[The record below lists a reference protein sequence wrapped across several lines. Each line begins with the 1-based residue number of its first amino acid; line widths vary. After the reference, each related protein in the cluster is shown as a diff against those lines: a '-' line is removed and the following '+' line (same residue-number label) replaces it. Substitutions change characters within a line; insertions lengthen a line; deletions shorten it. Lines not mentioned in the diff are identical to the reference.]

1 MIHLLLVEDNRA
13 DARLFEELI
22 SEIPGRPFSITV
34 ATTLADA
41 LARATDHDL
50 VFLDLSL
57 PDAHGIETVTQMAA
71 ANRGLPIVVL
81 TGNDDPRIW
90 ESAVR
95 AGAQDYLTKSEI
107 SPSLLERTVRYAR
120 ERKRAEDNARRL
132 AIADETARRASF
144 LGSLGDAL
152 AASFELETTLADV
165 AKRLCPTLADFCAI
179 DLRRDGELRRVAVA
193 GPATDHDELVE
204 NAYRYSPGQHYP
216 QSAALVAVERR
227 EPVLVEDPLAILPDE
242 RVRDLARRSAIRCGY
257 VTPLVARDRVVGSIT
272 YLMGPSDRSFTTEL
286 QQLAVEAADRIA
298 LGIDNAMLYATA
310 QQAILGRDEML
321 AVVSHDLRNP
331 LGVVALTLN
340 MLEQDPAMINATLP
354 RAKRA
359 VDRMLHLIE
368 DLLEIAQIDAGTL
381 SIEKQPIATS
391 LIIDDALE
399 QHRPLAQARGIT
411 LELARTTNAKI
422 AVDRKRVGQVIS
434 NLVGNALKFT
444 PSGGTIRLGA
454 AAESDRVVLSVEDT
468 GKGIPHEHLARI
480 FDRFWQ
486 PTGGRRDGVGLGLA
500 IVKGIIDAHGGSIA
514 VESEVGAGTSF
525 RISLPA

>member
-1 MIHLLLVEDNRA
+1 
-13 DARLFEELI
+13 
-22 SEIPGRPFSITV
+22 
-34 ATTLADA
+34 
-41 LARATDHDL
+41 
-50 VFLDLSL
+50 
-57 PDAHGIETVTQMAA
+57 
-71 ANRGLPIVVL
+71 
-81 TGNDDPRIW
+81 
-90 ESAVR
+90 
-95 AGAQDYLTKSEI
+95 
-107 SPSLLERTVRYAR
+107 
-120 ERKRAEDNARRL
+120 
-132 AIADETARRASF
+132 
-144 LGSLGDAL
+144 
-152 AASFELETTLADV
+152 
-165 AKRLCPTLADFCAI
+165 
-179 DLRRDGELRRVAVA
+179 
-193 GPATDHDELVE
+193 
-204 NAYRYSPGQHYP
+204 
-216 QSAALVAVERR
+216 
-227 EPVLVEDPLAILPDE
+227 
-242 RVRDLARRSAIRCGY
+242 
-257 VTPLVARDRVVGSIT
+257 VVGSIT
-272 YLMGPSDRSFTTEL
+272 YLMGPSGRSFTTEL

-331 LGVVALTLN
+331 LGVVALTLT
-340 MLEQDPAMINATLP
+340 MLEQDPAMITASLP

-368 DLLEIAQIDAGTL
+368 DLLEIARIDAGTL

-391 LIIDDALE
+391 LIIDEALE

-411 LELARTTNAKI
+411 LELAQTTNAKI
-422 AVDRKRVGQVIS
+422 EVDRKRVGQVIS

-468 GKGIPHEHLARI
+468 GKGIPREHLAHI

-514 VESEVGAGTSF
+514 VESEVGVGTSF